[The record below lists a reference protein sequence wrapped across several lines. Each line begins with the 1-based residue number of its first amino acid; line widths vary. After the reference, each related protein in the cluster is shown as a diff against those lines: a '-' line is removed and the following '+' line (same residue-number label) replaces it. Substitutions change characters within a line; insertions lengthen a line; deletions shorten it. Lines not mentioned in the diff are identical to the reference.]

1 MLSLI
6 HLISQDY
13 NITQIKIFNLKKC
26 KMQFM
31 FKKNE
36 NKKGRRS
43 RAKRQRAQAYL
54 TLCSVIH
61 FIHWYLVVGQ
71 ERGASGW

>member
-13 NITQIKIFNLKKC
+13 NITQIKIFNFKKC

-36 NKKGRRS
+36 KKKGGRS
-43 RAKRQRAQAYL
+43 RAKRQTTQAYL
-54 TLCSVIH
+54 MS
-61 FIHWYLVVGQ
+61 
-71 ERGASGW
+71 S